1 MTDYVHSIDLNCDL
15 GEGGQHDNVIMPL
28 ISSANIA
35 CGGHAG
41 DMKSI
46 QAAVSLA
53 RNHATA
59 IGSHPGHSDPE
70 NFGRLPLP
78 ISPDAAAELVLRQV
92 SQIASVAGDD
102 LHHVKLHGALY
113 HQVGMNESL
122 AAAVSRAIAVEWPHL
137 LLYAAAG
144 SVLASIAKNEGVCVI
159 PEAFTD
165 RRYNESGEL
174 ISRTEANAIIDDP
187 NEATNQ
193 AYEIVRYNV
202 ITTPSGKKIR
212 ISAETLCIHGDSLIP
227 LEILQAIRSLFTREG
242 IRIARPTH
250 HSRNPHPKKQY

>member
-1 MTDYVHSIDLNCDL
+1 MTDDVQSIDLNCDL

-59 IGSHPGHSDPE
+59 IGSHPGHADPK

-113 HQVGMNESL
+113 HQVGMNEAL

-144 SVLASIAKNEGVCVI
+144 SALASIAENEGVCVI

-187 NEATNQ
+187 DEATNQ
-193 AYEIVRYNV
+193 AYEIVRCNV
-202 ITTPSGKKIR
+202 ITTPSGKQIG
-212 ISAETLCIHGDSLIP
+212 ISAGTLCIHGDSLIP

-242 IRIARPTH
+242 IRIARPPNY
-250 HSRNPHPKKQY
+250 SRSPRPKKQD

>member
-1 MTDYVHSIDLNCDL
+1 MADTQVTL
-15 GEGGQHDNVIMPL
+15 
-28 ISSANIA
+28 
-35 CGGHAG
+35 
-41 DMKSI
+41 KSI

-193 AYEIVRYNV
+193 AYEIVRCNV

-242 IRIARPTH
+242 IRIARPPNY
-250 HSRNPHPKKQY
+250 SRSSRPKKQY

>member
-1 MTDYVHSIDLNCDL
+1 M
-15 GEGGQHDNVIMPL
+15 
-28 ISSANIA
+28 
-35 CGGHAG
+35 
-41 DMKSI
+41 
-46 QAAVSLA
+46 SLA

-144 SVLASIAKNEGVCVI
+144 SVLASIAESEGVCVI

-165 RRYNESGEL
+165 RRYKESGEL

-193 AYEIVRYNV
+193 AYEIVRCNV
-202 ITTPSGKKIR
+202 ITTPSGKQIR

-242 IRIARPTH
+242 IRIARPPNY
-250 HSRNPHPKKQY
+250 SRSPRPKKQY